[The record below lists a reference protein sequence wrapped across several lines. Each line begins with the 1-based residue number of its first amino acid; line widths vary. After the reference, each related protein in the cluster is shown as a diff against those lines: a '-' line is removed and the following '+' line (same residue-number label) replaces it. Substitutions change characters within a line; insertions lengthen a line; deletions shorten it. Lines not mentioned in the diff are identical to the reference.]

1 MHLRDPVSMEI
12 RYILQIL
19 KRLGLMSAATPDD
32 LKIEDRALLS
42 WVSDNISALEIIA
55 IETDVEPFRVYA
67 LWVNRFRETL
77 QNNVH
82 QFDVKPQEQKITP
95 PVEKTAPVII
105 SIEDN
110 ENNNDDLDDLITD
123 FSEDVLYPHKAPHSH
138 ELVPRSFFGLP
149 IFSTNKP
156 GTSFEHIDKKS
167 MQFIV
172 DTLSLKL
179 DEPELLGVTLDPA
192 FDALLFRAILS
203 GLRSAPQE
211 EFEMRDEQGGIL
223 QEGCMHAVNYRSLMD
238 TNKYSDNTLRSIQFI
253 EMVDRSCK
261 RISQFRLAYKVNEIG
276 GRVARYMPFFSH
288 LQFNLTTQKVEF
300 IGTSLIPQLFRD
312 DKTLSLNTKTLNLSN
327 GKIESSLLYYL
338 TSLPRGFAKVTR
350 HVPLLNP
357 VPILALL
364 TRCYPKETPDKLA
377 KDYPKIERIKNA
389 MHSLKDK
396 MLIKFE
402 MEGRGKNTLFREV
415 VHFCEMNDV
424 EFKTLESEDE
434 RVINPVPD
442 NSLRHYLDS
451 QIAPRRAS
459 DEVKLT
465 FAQKVIPNAYVLI
478 NSETDELLVESF
490 KGVLK
495 PKLQMI
501 RKFSQMIGHAEM
513 IQLVDKITEIRQNS

>member
-1 MHLRDPVSMEI
+1 MRLSLALLRDTDLMEI

-19 KRLGLMSAATPDD
+19 KRIGLMNAATPDE
-32 LKIEDRALLS
+32 LKVEDRALLT
-42 WVSDNISALEIIA
+42 WISDNISAMEIIA
-55 IETDVEPFRVYA
+55 IETEQEPFRVYA
-67 LWVNRFRETL
+67 FWVNRFRETL
-77 QNNVH
+77 QKQHEQDASNV
-82 QFDVKPQEQKITP
+82 QEVMPTIQVVVKNPEVITT
-95 PVEKTAPVII
+95 E
-105 SIEDN
+105 IEGFT
-110 ENNNDDLDDLITD
+110 EN
-123 FSEDVLYPHKAPHSH
+123 VLYPHRAPHSH

-149 IFSTNKP
+149 IFSTNTP

-203 GLRSAPQE
+203 GLRSAPQD
-211 EFEMRDEQGGIL
+211 EFEMRDEQGGII
-223 QEGCMHAVNYRSLMD
+223 QEGRMHAVNYRSLMD
-238 TNKYSDNTLRSIQFI
+238 TNKYSDNTLRSPQFI

-261 RISQFRLAYKVNEIG
+261 RISQFRLAYKVNEEG

-364 TRCYPKETPDKLA
+364 TRCYPKESPEKLA

-389 MHSLKDK
+389 MNSLRDK
-396 MLIKFE
+396 TLIKFN
-402 MEGRGKNTLFREV
+402 MEGRGKNTLFKDV
-415 VHFCEMNDV
+415 IHYCEMNDM
-424 EFKTLESEDE
+424 EFQTLENQDD
-434 RVINPVPD
+434 RIICRVPD
-442 NSLRHYLDS
+442 NSLKHYLDS
-451 QIAPRRAS
+451 QSAPRRAS
-459 DEVKLT
+459 DAQKLA
-465 FAQKVIPNAYVLI
+465 FAEKVIPNAYLLI
-478 NSETDELLVESF
+478 KSDTDEAIIESF

-495 PKLQMI
+495 PKLLMI
-501 RKFSQMIGHAEM
+501 RKFSEMIGHQDM
-513 IQLVDKITEIRQNS
+513 IQMVDRIMDIRQSA